1 MLKIQKIFISIGCI
15 LLLISLALF
24 GARQYSVWHLF
35 KTSHDFLPPVAQVID
50 PELKSFK
57 FIVIGDTGDNAATL
71 VRLLKDAETE
81 NPNFIIY
88 VGDLV
93 RRAGDKY
100 FNYMTHVIESAVGD
114 IPVYFTPGNHDI
126 IVSKSRDIV
135 EPSHYIGRL
144 GQTNYWFGYGDTLF
158 ISLDSANETIDNSQW
173 DFYSWTMKNVRP
185 SFRRAIV
192 FTHIPP
198 ANASGYSKRRQTD
211 DSANKMAKMVKKYT
225 PSAIFAGHVHYWSEM
240 NFNGAPLYTSPA
252 SGQRPSGDFKEMGYL
267 VATVDSNGINVR
279 PKYIE
284 KLSTKTQSSNV
295 RRLIRAVNGDISS
308 IVLLV
313 MMMMAALF
321 ILSGLTCGKKTTN

>member
-1 MLKIQKIFISIGCI
+1 MSKFQKVFISIGCV
-15 LLLISLALF
+15 LLMMSFALF
-24 GARQYSVWHLF
+24 AARQYSEWHLF
-35 KTSHDFLPPVAQVID
+35 KVSRDLFPPVAKVMKPD
-50 PELKSFK
+50 SKSFK
-57 FIVIGDTGDNAATL
+57 FIVIGDSGDNATTL
-71 VRLLKDAETE
+71 VRLLKDAQTE
-81 NPNFIIY
+81 KPDFIIY
-88 VGDLV
+88 IGDLV

-100 FNYMTHVIESAVGD
+100 FNYMTHVIEHAVGD
-114 IPVYFTPGNHDI
+114 TPVYFTPGNHDI
-126 IVSKSRDIV
+126 IVSKSRGII

-158 ISLDSANETIDNSQW
+158 ISLDSASETIDNDQW

-185 SFRRAIV
+185 SFRRVIV
-192 FTHIPP
+192 FTHIPL

-240 NFNGAPLYTSPA
+240 NFKGAPLYTSPA

-284 KLSTKTQSSNV
+284 KLSIKTQSSNV